1 MDHNYYY
8 HMYSFFGKIHFEVI
22 TQKANRNHKKHI
34 NLLNLLS
41 MTLNLH
47 SCLPTLLSCFPKVF
61 SCSPTLHF
69 CSPTLFSST
78 PKVFSHAPTLR
89 FSSPRIL
96 FCNPDLHSCFPTLL
110 SCSLLI
116 NSSTRETILTY
127 KNYLNNKKQLYTT
140 NGHAANTRLCSLAG

>member
-1 MDHNYYY
+1 MDHNYYH

-61 SCSPTLHF
+61 SCSPTL
-69 CSPTLFSST
+69 
-78 PKVFSHAPTLR
+78 R

-116 NSSTRETILTY
+116 NSLTRKTILTY

>member
-1 MDHNYYY
+1 MDHNYYH

-61 SCSPTLHF
+61 SCS
-69 CSPTLFSST
+69 
-78 PKVFSHAPTLR
+78 PTLR